1 MRPEPISGHV
11 TPFDEQNPLTSTRIT
26 FGELGQ
32 GQIVDLT
39 RSIESIQVGMV
50 HEHPPGVV
58 RVHDGESGRRDRLG
72 DSERPSETLSEC
84 RLASSHVTRQHD
96 DVTRPGERGDRRR
109 DLVGAFERRHH
120 ARDHTDRYYR
130 GLSFAWDGHRGQHYS
145 RRMTDKMCQ
154 DRICVITGA
163 GRGIGREYALMLAAE
178 GAKVVVN
185 DFGGSRDGSG
195 AGGSNPAQ
203 EVVDEI
209 VAAGGQAVAHLGDA
223 SSLDDAKAM
232 ISLAIDTFGGLDV
245 VVNNAGILR
254 DRMLFSMAE
263 EEWDAVI
270 KVHMKGT
277 WASSRVAAEYWR
289 NRSKEGLSNDARLI
303 NTTSVSGIY
312 GNPGQTNYGAAKAG
326 IATFTLIAAEELGR
340 YGVTCN
346 AVAPGALTRLTED
359 LGMPPEMLERFG
371 PEWVAPVITWLA
383 SSQSS
388 DVTGQVIE
396 SNGQLLAI
404 AQGWIRGPHITNPPI
419 DPHEMDAAIRPLL
432 ARATP
437 RTKMS
442 EIN

>member
-1 MRPEPISGHV
+1 MS
-11 TPFDEQNPLTSTRIT
+11 N
-26 FGELGQ
+26 
-32 GQIVDLT
+32 
-39 RSIESIQVGMV
+39 
-50 HEHPPGVV
+50 
-58 RVHDGESGRRDRLG
+58 
-72 DSERPSETLSEC
+72 
-84 RLASSHVTRQHD
+84 
-96 DVTRPGERGDRRR
+96 
-109 DLVGAFERRHH
+109 
-120 ARDHTDRYYR
+120 
-130 GLSFAWDGHRGQHYS
+130 
-145 RRMTDKMCQ
+145 KMCQ
-154 DRICVITGA
+154 DRVCVITGA

-195 AGGSNPAQ
+195 GGGSNPAQ
-203 EVVDEI
+203 DVVDEI
-209 VAAGGQAVAHLGDA
+209 KAAGGQAVAHLGDA
-223 SSLDDAKAM
+223 SSLSDAKAM
-232 ISLAIDTFGGLDV
+232 IDLAIETFGGLDV

-270 KVHMKGT
+270 KVHLKGT
-277 WASSRVAAEYWR
+277 WASSRIAAEYWR
-289 NRSKEGLSNDARLI
+289 NRSKEGLKNDARLI

-326 IATFTLIAAEELGR
+326 IATFTLIAAEELAR

-383 SSQSS
+383 SSQSA

-396 SNGQLLAI
+396 SNGQLLGI
-404 AQGWIRGPHITNPPI
+404 AQGWIRGPHITNPPL

-442 EIN
+442 DIN